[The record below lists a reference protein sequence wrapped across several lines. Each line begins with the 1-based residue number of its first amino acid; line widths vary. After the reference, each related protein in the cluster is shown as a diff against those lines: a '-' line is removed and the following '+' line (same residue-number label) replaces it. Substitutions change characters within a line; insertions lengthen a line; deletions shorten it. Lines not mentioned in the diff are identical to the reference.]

1 MNDLDVSSL
10 INLRIDPLVASAMVI
25 VMVPLLMLLI
35 VKSIKNPKVSVIFFF
50 TLVIAAIG
58 MTFVPIIYAPAVLA
72 ISIFLATIL
81 FYIIIISSY
90 KKARKD
96 IGQIQDEMSVKIKAK
111 LEDEK
116 QAGIAHER
124 CPECGTGE
132 LVTYGNGPVLGVFCS
147 NFPKCMYFSK
157 KEVDE
162 SEIKKETTNDDGI
175 EEKYK
180 NDEDD
185 DVIKNL

>member
-35 VKSIKNPKVSVIFFF
+35 VRSIKNPKASVIFFF

-90 KKARKD
+90 KRARKD

-132 LVTYGNGPVLGVFCS
+132 LVTYGRAPAVALFCS
-147 NFPKCMYFSK
+147 NFPTCMYFK
-157 KEVDE
+157 KVDVPE
-162 SEIKKETTNDDGI
+162 NEIEQNKQDDGI